1 MSFYKNAGGFVEYT
15 DENIEDAYI
24 PLNTV
29 VIYKD
34 LRKGSEV
41 ILKCLE
47 KVEYGH
53 PCKDCF
59 FKKITNVYC
68 PVCLPNERKDRKS
81 VTFMIQ

>member
-1 MSFYKNAGGFVEYT
+1 MSFYKNAGGFAEYT

-47 KVEYGH
+47 KVEYVH
-53 PCKDCF
+53 PCKYCF